1 MRRWWRRD
9 KVKKSQSPRVP
20 KSKGPRVP
28 GSKGPRYLKVIF
40 KYELDSK
47 EGPSC
52 SIIKTRI
59 KAIWESKIKD
69 WASLNMSATRSG
81 RTWLLLLFRWL
92 DSYCVKALVLSLNW
106 LEPRTWIFIKYW
118 CHYGLSI
125 DGYEIFW
132 SRNVILQTDGK
143 RNLSSNLMLNSVGVI
158 KSHFLTCNG
167 EILIRIT
174 SSKYSVKHS

>member
-1 MRRWWRRD
+1 MHSIQHYSHDPQRCLDFQQVRLVQLD
-9 KVKKSQSPRVP
+9 QRVERITP
-20 KSKGPRVP
+20 CW
-28 GSKGPRYLKVIF
+28 GSLNV
-40 KYELDSK
+40 S
-47 EGPSC
+47 SVN
-52 SIIKTRI
+52 SIIKTRQ
-59 KAIWESKIKD
+59 KAIKDSKIKD
-69 WASLNMSATRSG
+69 CASLNMSATRSG